1 MSLNILPL
9 PIKKNEIL
17 PFLIKVLLEYSSTH
31 SFYTKFLVAFDRQQI
46 SNCDRDWMAS
56 KFLLLLILIIC
67 PFTENF

>member
-9 PIKKNEIL
+9 SIKKNEIL
-17 PFLIKVLLEYSSTH
+17 PFVIKVLLEYSSTH
-31 SFYTKFLVAFDRQQI
+31 SFYTTFLVAFDRQQI
-46 SNCDRDWMAS
+46 SNCDRGWMAS